1 MTVSTVLAGTAE
13 TIRAVLSGDVNWGGH
28 VPQLVVMI
36 GPGEAPLPVLAH
48 APAWDAIDFSAVQ
61 GPGVVLAASPPTVS
75 ATRAVLARAA
85 EAGLRTMI
93 VRDGGVHALT
103 LNDLVGQ
110 PLRDVD
116 WQRIRA
122 RIAGKRVLITGGGG
136 SIGAELARRVA
147 TLGPSRLTLLDSSEY
162 NLFKIGHELPEA
174 VAILADV
181 RDARSM
187 RRWLER
193 ERPQIVFH
201 AAALK
206 QVPLVEMFPCEGVLT
221 NICGTR
227 HVVDAA
233 HAVGADVI
241 FVSTDKA
248 VEPSG
253 AMGASKRLGELFCH
267 ALDRQGKQRAVP
279 VRLGN
284 VLSSTGSVAPLFEA
298 QFAAGGPLTVTDP
311 NVTRFFLSIPQAAD
325 VLLQAAALGLA
336 EDSVRGATLVVDMGE
351 ALPVVELARDVIRL
365 GGQRPDIDMPVT
377 FVGLRPGE
385 KLHERLVGGDE
396 ACVESGAAGVVAAQS
411 TARDLVD
418 MHELFSRLEAL
429 AQEGEADAVRR
440 ELFAAL
446 GIEESQHRA
455 VVA

>member
-28 VPQLVVMI
+28 VPQSVVMI

-206 QVPLVEMFPCEGVLT
+206 QVPLVELFPCEGVLT